1 MVNRTL
7 STIHSLI
14 FCEFILHSKLYS
26 ITAPIYSMVIKI
38 RSEAANKGPVAVI
51 DMFTC
56 LHSYHRKEY
65 VNKKKC

>member
-1 MVNRTL
+1 MV
-7 STIHSLI
+7 
-14 FCEFILHSKLYS
+14 
-26 ITAPIYSMVIKI
+26 KI

-65 VNKKKC
+65 VNKQFLLTETYTYKIKQVEITSEMYSTERKNKKI